1 LRAWGRI
8 LGGYRPVL
16 SIEITKAC
24 PLSCPGCY
32 AFQPEHVSGIPLESL
47 ADRQGDAL
55 VSGIKG
61 LIRREKPMVVYLVG
75 GEPLVRYRE
84 LDTLL
89 PELGAS
95 GLRVHIVTSAV
106 RPIPSAWAEVPGLT
120 INVSIDG
127 LQPEH
132 DERRKPATYERILK
146 HIQGHRILV
155 HCTVTSQMMERE
167 GYLEEFTRF
176 WSARPEV
183 TEVQFS
189 LFTPQVGETSREV
202 LAPEV
207 RRRAVTELGR
217 LHRKFP
223 ALRLNGRMLE
233 AFMKP
238 PGHPDDCAFARLTH
252 TISADLESRIEPCQF
267 GGNPDCSQCG
277 CLATMGLEAVLN
289 YRLKI
294 GVPVRTFFD
303 ASMAIGERVR
313 RLRERPLRAGE
324 PGGPLPGRATPTS
337 E

>member
-1 LRAWGRI
+1 VR
-8 LGGYRPVL
+8 
-16 SIEITKAC
+16 
-24 PLSCPGCY
+24 
-32 AFQPEHVSGIPLESL
+32 
-47 ADRQGDAL
+47 
-55 VSGIKG
+55 GIKD
-61 LIRREKPMVVYLVG
+61 LVRREKPMIVYLVG

-89 PELGAS
+89 PDLAAS

-106 RPIPSAWAEVPGLT
+106 RPIPAAWAGIPGLT
-120 INVSIDG
+120 LDVSIDG

-155 HCTVTSQMMERE
+155 HCTVTSQMMERK
-167 GYLEEFTRF
+167 GYLDEFTRF

-183 TEVQFS
+183 KEVQFS

-202 LAPEV
+202 LSPEL
-207 RRRAVTELGR
+207 RRRAVSELER
-217 LHRKFP
+217 LHRDFP

-233 AFMKP
+233 AFMNP
-238 PGHPDDCAFARLTH
+238 PGHPDKCAFARLTH
-252 TISADLESRIEPCQF
+252 TVSADLESPIEPCQF
-267 GGNPDCSQCG
+267 GGSPDCTQCG

-313 RLRERPLRAGE
+313 RLRPERPRQ
-324 PGGPLPGRATPTS
+324 PGDPGATTVGPAAPMREKA
-337 E
+337 

>member
-1 LRAWGRI
+1 MA
-8 LGGYRPVL
+8 
-16 SIEITKAC
+16 
-24 PLSCPGCY
+24 
-32 AFQPEHVSGIPLESL
+32 
-47 ADRQGDAL
+47 
-55 VSGIKG
+55 GIKD
-61 LIRREKPMVVYLVG
+61 LIRREKPMIVYLVG

-84 LDTLL
+84 LDRLL
-89 PELGAS
+89 PDLGAS

-106 RPIPSAWAEVPGLT
+106 RPIPPAWADIPGLT
-120 INVSIDG
+120 LNVSIDG

-146 HIQGHRILV
+146 HIAGHRILV

-183 TEVQFS
+183 KEVQFS
-189 LFTPQVGETSREV
+189 LFTPQVGETSQEI
-202 LAPEV
+202 LSPEV
-207 RRRAVTELGR
+207 RQRAVAELER
-217 LHRKFP
+217 LHREFP

-233 AFMKP
+233 AFLNP
-238 PGHPDDCAFARLTH
+238 PGHPDQCAFARLTH

-267 GGNPDCSQCG
+267 GGTPDCSQCG

-313 RLRERPLRAGE
+313 RRRSSRPTRAGKP
-324 PGGPLPGRATPTS
+324 PGILPRPDAPATG
-337 E
+337 